1 MSSNSA
7 LIKDSQRPIELL
19 GHQVFEIS
27 TTKNFAFQY
36 SLWNKKKKLI
46 QMMRKYLW
54 NDSHKFEKNHYL

>member
-36 SLWNKKKKLI
+36 SLWNKKKT
-46 QMMRKYLW
+46 
-54 NDSHKFEKNHYL
+54 NTDDEKISVE